1 MLVPFI
7 LRVNKFI
14 IRGDYMNL
22 PELKE
27 KLNFIGKIS
36 SFFIKNLS
44 MLVLIVIFIVIFGV
58 FGLVSVP
65 RESLPEIVI
74 PNLIITGSVPGSG
87 AQDIENTYVKKIEDE
102 LSELQDLESV
112 SSTVEYGRFTVL
124 LEMDNGDEISLR
136 RLEAENLVNRIDNVD
151 DIRGLRVDLFRTS
164 RIPLMEISISGD
176 YELYQMSNYAEII
189 SDEIKK
195 ISDIDDVFIEG
206 DSEMEAEILVDHIKM
221 YDYGITYDNVTSA
234 IKNNNIELPIDN
246 IDLNGTRYSM
256 RFDMAYK
263 KLEEIRHIM
272 VAGRDGH
279 LYFIEQFSDINLKEK
294 DEKTSNRT
302 YTKDQ
307 EISNS
312 VFLKLLRKEGSD
324 VIGTSEALKSS
335 IESLRGNEFPE
346 DLKIVYFN
354 DMSLDV
360 REDLNDIWSSA
371 ISGLLVVVVVL
382 FLFIGFSEAVIV
394 SISIPLSILG
404 VLGIISFLG
413 ITLNTFAVLGLIVSL
428 GLLVDNSIIVME
440 NIDRIRK
447 FDVDTKT
454 ASIYGTNQ
462 VSVSILA
469 STLTTIGA
477 FFPLAILPGT
487 LGDFVSTIPKV
498 IILTLICSFIVSV
511 IITPGISSRLLG
523 AGKYKPGLLIK
534 IALLVFIGII
544 INWVISAGKGYSAT
558 SITIALL
565 FVILFTIK
573 FIRKKSEESVILRY
587 YKKFITKLLASKK
600 LMALAIVLGLF
611 IFLGSFGAFF
621 SGLLKVSFFPSNEPD
636 SVVVNMELP
645 KGSIEED
652 SEKAVKEIEKTLLS
666 VKGIERFNINSGGED
681 PSLGQIY
688 VEFSSGDGYRILA
701 DIIDKF
707 SNISGASFIINQE
720 SSGPP
725 VSKPIGLKIYGNSL
739 EEINEFAIKYI
750 EVFNS
755 IEGVYNMQSSSGYG
769 IPQIV
774 VDIDREKARYYGF
787 EIRDIYQQLLAQIKG
802 VDGGTITINGEEM
815 DITLK
820 SDIENIAVDNMK
832 YLYVKNRNSEIYP
845 LGHFAKILDR
855 GSISSIQR
863 EDSKRYVEI
872 TGDLER
878 GYNINDIISEF
889 RDKIQE
895 EELAEDMSLKYEGD
909 IEGIEDSFLDL
920 FRSMI
925 LAVFIIFFILVFQF
939 RSVLQP
945 FVILFT
951 LPMAI
956 IGVIWGLVFTGN
968 DFGFYSFMGV
978 VALSGIAVNDAIVL
992 IDYSNFLKNKGNST
1006 NNPMIEAAYTRF
1018 NPVLATS
1025 LTTICGILPLALK
1038 NVYYAQFGFALVF
1051 GLLVTTIMTLIYIPI
1066 AYTIVERIRR

>member
-1 MLVPFI
+1 MS
-7 LRVNKFI
+7 
-14 IRGDYMNL
+14 L

-44 MLVLIVIFIVIFGV
+44 MLILIVLFIVIFGV

-74 PNLIITGSVPGSG
+74 PNLIISGSVPGSG
-87 AQDIENTYVKKIEDE
+87 AQDIENSYVKKIEDE
-102 LSELQDLESV
+102 LSELQDLESI
-112 SSTVEYGRFTVL
+112 SSTVEYGRFTIF
-124 LEMDNGDEISLR
+124 LEIDNGDEISLR
-136 RLEAENLVNRIDNVD
+136 RLEAENLVNRIDDVD

-176 YELYQMSNYAEII
+176 YESYQMSNYAETI

-195 ISDIDDVFIEG
+195 IADIDDVSIEG
-206 DSEMEAEILVDHIKM
+206 DSEREAEILVDHIKM
-221 YDYGITYDNVTSA
+221 YDYGITYDNLSFA

-256 RFDMAYK
+256 RIDMAYK
-263 KLEEIRHIM
+263 NLDELKHIM
-272 VAGRDGH
+272 VPGRDGH
-279 LYFIEQFSDINLKEK
+279 LYFLDQFATVSIKET

-302 YTKDQ
+302 YSKDK

-312 VFLKLLRKEGSD
+312 VFLKVLRKEESD
-324 VIGTSEALKSS
+324 VIGTSETLKRS

-360 REDLNDIWSSA
+360 EEDLSDIWSSA
-371 ISGLLVVVVVL
+371 ISGLVVVIVVL
-382 FLFIGFSEAVIV
+382 FLFIGFSEAAIV

-413 ITLNTFAVLGLIVSL
+413 ITLNTFAILGLIVSL

-447 FDVDTKT
+447 LDIDTRT

-511 IITPGISSRLLG
+511 VITPAISSRLLG
-523 AGKYKPGLLIK
+523 AGKYKPGLFIK
-534 IALLVFIGII
+534 IILVTLIGLI
-544 INWVISAGKGYSAT
+544 INWVISGGKGYST
-558 SITIALL
+558 VSITMAGL
-565 FVILFTIK
+565 FVILFSIK
-573 FIRKKSEESVILRY
+573 FIRKKSGENPILRY
-587 YKKFITKLLASKK
+587 YKRFITKLLSSKK
-600 LMALAIVLGLF
+600 LMALTIILGLLLF
-611 IFLGSFGAFF
+611 FGSFGAFS
-621 SGLLKVSFFPSNEPD
+621 SGFLKVSFFPANEPD
-636 SVVVNMELP
+636 SVVINMELA
-645 KGSIEED
+645 KGSVEED
-652 SEKAVKEIEKTLLS
+652 SRKLVEEIEKTLVS
-666 VKGIERFNINSGGED
+666 IVGIERFNITYGGED
-681 PSLGQIY
+681 PSQGQIY
-688 VEFSSGDGYRILA
+688 VEFSSGDGYEILGN
-701 DIIDKF
+701 IIDEF
-707 SNISGASFIINQE
+707 SNIAGASFIINQE

-725 VSKPIGLKIYGNSL
+725 VSKPIGLKIYGNGL
-739 EEINEFAIKYI
+739 DTINEVAREYI

-755 IEGVYNMQSSSGYG
+755 IEGVYNMQSSSGFG

-774 VDIDREKARYYGF
+774 IDIDREKARYYGF
-787 EIRDIYQQLLAQIKG
+787 EIRDIYEQLLAQIKG
-802 VDGGTITINGEEM
+802 IDGGSITISGEEI
-815 DITLK
+815 DISLK
-820 SDIENIAVDNMK
+820 SDIENIGVDNMK
-832 YLYVKNRNSEIYP
+832 YVYVKNKNGEIYP
-845 LGHFAKILDR
+845 LGHFVKIVDQ

-889 RDKIQE
+889 RRKIE
-895 EELAEDMSLKYEGD
+895 GDFLPEDVLIKYEGD
-909 IEGIEDSFLDL
+909 IQGIEDSFLDL

-925 LAVFIIFFILVFQF
+925 LAVFIIFFILVLQF
-939 RSVLQP
+939 KSLLQP

-956 IGVIWGLVFTGN
+956 IGVIWGLALTGN
-968 DFGFYSFMGV
+968 DFGFYGFMGL

-992 IDYSNFLKNKGNST
+992 IDYSNFLKLKGSST
-1006 NNPMIEAAYTRF
+1006 SNPMIEAAYTRF
-1018 NPVLATS
+1018 NPVFATS

-1038 NVYYAQFGFALVF
+1038 NIYYAQFGFALVF
-1051 GLLVTTIMTLIYIPI
+1051 GLLVTTLMTLIYIPI